1 MGMRTFCGIIMRQQV
16 RADEALLDTM
26 VETFNGG
33 GKPEKIVVNRFAL
46 TARNDSAGGKNDS
59 ERPAYSDEAV
69 SGTFNGRLDIE
80 DITAIEAENIP
91 LAAQSNKYIFKS
103 LYKYILRY
111 ILKYI
116 YEKSLVLQGDFAAA
130 IYDKNEDRLLLVR
143 DPLGTRPL
151 YYLEHANYFAFATEM
166 KALKALPGFVPEMDE
181 TWIADAI
188 STVQSEQWR
197 TPYKQ
202 IKRVL
207 PGHVLV
213 FNHFPRQ
220 ERYWNLKVDKDAGGL
235 DYSEAVEA
243 FREKL
248 FKAIENRIRGDQF
261 IASELSGGLDSSGVT
276 SIAYQ
281 LAQQSG
287 QSMFALTHAFSETS
301 LGQYFPYT
309 DERDFSREVCRFIG
323 LENQIMCDV
332 DGYGLLDMLKRNV
345 FIQSG
350 PTQQGYSM
358 FSDTLYERAQR
369 RGVTKILSGFG
380 GDEGVTS
387 KAGGFFDEL
396 AAHGRWPLFKKEYFL
411 SGEQPGAHHGTQ
423 SGTTLD
429 AIYVT
434 SRLQKK
440 AAYILWRYFPF
451 AKKYIRDLMGRS
463 DWRTEKYPGLG
474 FTSEFEKRMGI
485 EKRFYERVNF
495 PDDPDVRNRQYKR
508 IMHDHVSQRFEY
520 SYIDAKAYGMEYAY
534 PLWDIDLLEFYYS
547 LPAEYKFRY
556 GMGRSI
562 YRDAMKGL
570 LPEKIRLRN
579 DKTGATVP
587 TVQQRFLKDYDAIT
601 DLIQRSRSGNKYHY
615 LDYDKML
622 AWQKRM
628 KNRGFNDKIPANPA
642 AFFNS
647 LQILLL

>member
-26 VETFNGG
+26 VETFNSG

-46 TARNDSAGGKNDS
+46 ASINDSDDEKNNS
-59 ERPAYSDEAV
+59 ERPIYSDETV
-69 SGTFNGRLDIE
+69 SGTLNGRLDIE
-80 DITAIEAENIP
+80 DSDAIEAENIS
-91 LAAQSNKYIFKS
+91 LAEQPKKYIFKS

-111 ILKYI
+111 LLKYI
-116 YEKSLVLQGDFAAA
+116 YEKSPVLRGDFAAA
-130 IYDKNEDRLLLVR
+130 VYDIKEDRLALAR

-151 YYLEHANYFAFATEM
+151 YYTEQSDYIAFATEM
-166 KALKALPGFVPEMDE
+166 KALIALPGFNPEMDE
-181 TWIADAI
+181 IWIADAL
-188 STVQSEQWR
+188 STVKSEQWR

-207 PGHVLV
+207 PGHMLV
-213 FNHFPRQ
+213 FDNSLRQ
-220 ERYWNLKVDKDAGGL
+220 EGYWNLKVDKDAERL

-248 FKAIENRIRGDQF
+248 FKAIENRIKGDQF

-276 SIAYQ
+276 SISHQ
-281 LAQQSG
+281 LAEHSG
-287 QSMFALTHAFSETS
+287 QSLFALTHAFSDTS
-301 LGQYFPYT
+301 LGKFFPYA
-309 DERDFSREVCRFIG
+309 DEREFSQEVCRFIG
-323 LENQIMCDV
+323 LKKQIMCDA

-358 FSDTLYERAQR
+358 FSDTLYERAQQ

-396 AAHGRWPLFKKEYFL
+396 AANRRWDLFRKEYKKRGTK
-411 SGEQPGAHHGTQ
+411 SGAGRARQE
-423 SGTTLD
+423 
-429 AIYVT
+429 
-434 SRLQKK
+434 

-451 AKKYIRDLMGRS
+451 AKKYIRDLMGGS
-463 DWRTEKYPGLG
+463 DRRAVKYPGLG

-520 SYIDAKAYGMEYAY
+520 SYIDAKTYGIEYAY

-547 LPAEYKFRY
+547 LPPEYKFRN
-556 GMGRSI
+556 GMGRAI

-587 TVQQRFLKDYDAIT
+587 TVQQRFLQDYDAIT
-601 DLIQRSRSGNKYHY
+601 DLIQRNRSGNKYHY

-622 AWQKRM
+622 AWQKRIQS
-628 KNRGFNDKIPANPA
+628 RGVNDKIPANPA

-647 LQILLL
+647 LQILLLQEMEREGEFKSGIRT